1 MFVTRHFLL
10 TSVIAITGDAA
21 FHGRT
26 SEVNGINPIRKVVNL
41 LQGMQKKVQ
50 AEGEKEKELYEKF
63 ECYCKTNGDELSLSI
78 SGANTK
84 IPALQSDIE
93 AATAKKA
100 QLEED
105 LKQHQGDRAAAI
117 DAMKSATAIHE
128 KAAAAFAKEKA
139 EYEANIGALTKAI
152 AAISRG
158 MAGGFLQTR
167 TAAYLRKLVAS
178 VQDMDDSNR
187 EELLAFLSGDQT
199 NEYVPQSSEVVGI
212 LKQLQDEM
220 VKSLQD
226 AETVEKDRVTDYNDL
241 MTAKK
246 KEEWALTMAIE
257 KKSKRAGDLAVEIT
271 TMKNDLTDTEAALVE
286 DTKFLANLKK
296 DCGTKAADWEARSK
310 TRAEELVAISET
322 IALLNSDDALELFK
336 KTLPSAS
343 LVQVIQ
349 STEAARERAYA
360 MIRTAQLVAKGSPQ
374 LDFIA
379 MALRGKKIGLEK
391 VMKMIDDMVANLKT
405 EQKDDDNKKEYCAVQ
420 LDESDDK
427 KKVLEHTISDLEIA
441 MGKATEGI
449 ATVKEEIKALQAG
462 LKALDKSVK
471 EASELRK
478 KENLAY
484 TELMSSNNAAIDI
497 LHMAINR
504 LNQFYNPK
512 LAKDEPAL
520 VGIKIHAHDKAAPPP
535 PPETY
540 GAYAKKTEASGGV
553 VSMIKMLVSE
563 LEKEITEATTSE
575 QDSQKEYAD
584 LMNDSAE
591 KKASDTKSLNTKQTA
606 KAALE
611 TQLQTAKE
619 DKTSAGKELN
629 AVTKAIQLLH
639 GECDWLM
646 KYFDVRKEARA
657 GEIDALNQAKAVLS
671 GADFSML

>member
-220 VKSLQD
+220 VKSLRMRRQ
-226 AETVEKDRVTDYNDL
+226 L
-241 MTAKK
+241 
-246 KEEWALTMAIE
+246 
-257 KKSKRAGDLAVEIT
+257 SKTGLQT
-271 TMKNDLTDTEAALVE
+271 TM
-286 DTKFLANLKK
+286 
-296 DCGTKAADWEARSK
+296 
-310 TRAEELVAISET
+310 
-322 IALLNSDDALELFK
+322 
-336 KTLPSAS
+336 
-343 LVQVIQ
+343 
-349 STEAARERAYA
+349 
-360 MIRTAQLVAKGSPQ
+360 
-374 LDFIA
+374 
-379 MALRGKKIGLEK
+379 
-391 VMKMIDDMVANLKT
+391 
-405 EQKDDDNKKEYCAVQ
+405 
-420 LDESDDK
+420 
-427 KKVLEHTISDLEIA
+427 
-441 MGKATEGI
+441 
-449 ATVKEEIKALQAG
+449 
-462 LKALDKSVK
+462 
-471 EASELRK
+471 
-478 KENLAY
+478 
-484 TELMSSNNAAIDI
+484 I
-497 LHMAINR
+497 L
-504 LNQFYNPK
+504 
-512 LAKDEPAL
+512 
-520 VGIKIHAHDKAAPPP
+520 
-535 PPETY
+535 
-540 GAYAKKTEASGGV
+540 
-553 VSMIKMLVSE
+553 
-563 LEKEITEATTSE
+563 
-575 QDSQKEYAD
+575 
-584 LMNDSAE
+584 
-591 KKASDTKSLNTKQTA
+591 
-606 KAALE
+606 
-611 TQLQTAKE
+611 
-619 DKTSAGKELN
+619 
-629 AVTKAIQLLH
+629 
-639 GECDWLM
+639 
-646 KYFDVRKEARA
+646 
-657 GEIDALNQAKAVLS
+657 
-671 GADFSML
+671 